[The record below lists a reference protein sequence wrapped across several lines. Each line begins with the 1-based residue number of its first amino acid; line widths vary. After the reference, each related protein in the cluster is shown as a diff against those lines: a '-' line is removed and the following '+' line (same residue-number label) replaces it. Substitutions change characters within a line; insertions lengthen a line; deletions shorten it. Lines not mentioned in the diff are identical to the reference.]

1 MMVLIALVAA
11 AGGTVGLFDARLH
24 VAGHTF
30 GQFNEVGL
38 LALMLLFGFL
48 ATRVSLPWYYV
59 AWFLVPIAGAYA
71 VWKIS
76 WRAAYLPWRDWD
88 LRPGEERGPFDVEHD
103 LYRTRERMVHV
114 RPD

>member
-71 VWKIS
+71 FWKIS
-76 WRAAYLPWRDWD
+76 WRVAYLPAARLGPAAWRGA
-88 LRPGEERGPFDVEHD
+88 RPVRRRARSLSHS
-103 LYRTRERMVHV
+103 RTHGA
-114 RPD
+114 RPA